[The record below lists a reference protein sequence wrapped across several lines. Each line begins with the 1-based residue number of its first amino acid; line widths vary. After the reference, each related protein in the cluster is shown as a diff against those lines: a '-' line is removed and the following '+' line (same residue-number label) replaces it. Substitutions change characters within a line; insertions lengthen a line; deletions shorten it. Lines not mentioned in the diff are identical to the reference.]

1 MTGDPA
7 APRTEAAGTAPVPY
21 DRGIDPR
28 HTTSRVPRRRAGGDV
43 SATPLPDLPHGRK
56 PDVSGPSRNTRARDR
71 KARATRPTERHAG
84 APPPNGFSFCRSAK
98 ALDHIGVAEPVKPA
112 AHGPKGPG
120 RRV

>member
-1 MTGDPA
+1 MTGNPA

-21 DRGIDPR
+21 DRGIDPAPYDI
-28 HTTSRVPRRRAGGDV
+28 PRPA
-43 SATPLPDLPHGRK
+43 SAAEGRPPSPLGTPFGRK

-84 APPPNGFSFCRSAK
+84 VPPPNGFSFCRSAR